1 MGVAVRVQFGDA
13 LAGGEAAA
21 DAAAVRRMLSRAVR
35 ATLRS
40 QLVAAAEISVTLLAD
55 AEIADLNDRFLGH
68 DGATDV
74 ISFALYEEG
83 EEPVGDVYLGFDEAA
98 RQARVN
104 GVPFAEE
111 LVRLA
116 VHGVLHVLGFDH
128 PEGEERLDSGMWRLQ
143 EEIVAELVRE

>member
-1 MGVAVRVQFGDA
+1 MGVVVRVQFGDA

-21 DAAAVRRMLSRAVR
+21 DAAAVRRMLTRAVR

-40 QLVAAAEISVTLLAD
+40 QSVAAAEISVTLLAD
-55 AEIADLNDRFLGH
+55 AEIADLNGMFLGH

-74 ISFALYEEG
+74 ISFALYEAG
-83 EEPVGDVYLGFDEAA
+83 EEPVGDVYLGFEEAA
-98 RQARVN
+98 RQAGMN

-111 LVRLA
+111 LVRLT
-116 VHGVLHVLGFDH
+116 VHGMLHVLGFDH